1 MMYASSSVGQLN
13 PGHRRLSQ
21 HFTSHLNNADMNY
34 FRHWDRLID
43 LEKHAVS
50 KDIAVKSWLIESS
63 EREKT
68 DGDSISSL
76 VLDKSSLTTLI
87 NSEKSAA
94 NEDRVLLR
102 FSKCSDTSQPINIS
116 NFECGNYVLLSTDT
130 PFLAPKRVSTH
141 KMHILKGCVVHISE
155 RCAEVSVSKRDVVH
169 VKRLCEASNV
179 GMKYR
184 LDKDEFANGMGL
196 LHQNLVNFLTL
207 GKYRCA
213 SVVMFA
219 TLQTYQ
225 VPVRYTIILDRV
237 LWSNTI

>member
-1 MMYASSSVGQLN
+1 
-13 PGHRRLSQ
+13 
-21 HFTSHLNNADMNY
+21 
-34 FRHWDRLID
+34 
-43 LEKHAVS
+43 
-50 KDIAVKSWLIESS
+50 
-63 EREKT
+63 
-68 DGDSISSL
+68 
-76 VLDKSSLTTLI
+76 
-87 NSEKSAA
+87 
-94 NEDRVLLR
+94 
-102 FSKCSDTSQPINIS
+102 
-116 NFECGNYVLLSTDT
+116 
-130 PFLAPKRVSTH
+130 
-141 KMHILKGCVVHISE
+141 MHILKGCVAHISE